1 MEVEAVREKVKA
13 VPKLRFAEFNGAWS
27 AGPLED
33 VLDLKSGYIFKSE
46 TYVEGGRYR
55 VITIANVQ
63 DGRMS
68 FERLSTVAELPD
80 NIRDFQVLQQGDIL
94 ISLTGNVGRVCL
106 VEVDDCLLNQR
117 VGKLVPKAQV
127 DKDFLYQVLRNE
139 EFLNAMVEQAQGGA
153 QDNLSSK
160 DVLGY
165 EATLPT
171 LPEQQKIAAFLGAV
185 DRKIQQL
192 KRKQALLEQYKKGV
206 VQQLFNQQ
214 LRFKRKDGGEY
225 PEWEEKRLG
234 DVCEIAGGGTPD
246 TDVPEYWN
254 GDIQWFTPT
263 EIKGK
268 YVSKSKRTITKLG
281 LQKSNAVLLPVGTI
295 LFTSRATIGEV
306 SFAMEECATN
316 QGFQSIIV
324 NKHNSSEFVYQWILH
339 HRELFMRKAQGS
351 TFFELSKKEMAEI
364 PIEVP
369 SLEEQSRIAG
379 FLMALDAKV
388 AGVAQAVA
396 AAQQWKKGLLQ
407 QMFV

>member
-1 MEVEAVREKVKA
+1 MKIATKEAVQPA
-13 VPKLRFAEFNGAWS
+13 IRFHGFNGEYLRTRLGECSSFISKGTTPKKFTPDGIRYLRSDCVGDGYVDPGPCLFIDERTHTS
-27 AGPLED
+27 ALKRSQLQAGD
-33 VLDLKSGYIFKSE
+33 VLFAIAGSIGKVGVVKEEHLPANTNQALAIIRLKETVSRDLIVQMLQSHVVFD
-46 TYVEGGRYR
+46 YV
-55 VITIANVQ
+55 
-63 DGRMS
+63 
-68 FERLSTVAELPD
+68 RLNTSV
-80 NIRDFQVLQQGDIL
+80 
-94 ISLTGNVGRVCL
+94 
-106 VEVDDCLLNQR
+106 
-117 VGKLVPKAQV
+117 
-127 DKDFLYQVLRNE
+127 
-139 EFLNAMVEQAQGGA
+139 GA
-153 QDNLSSK
+153 QPNLSLEQVGNLAVS
-160 DVLGY
+160 
-165 EATLPT
+165 LPT

-206 VQQLFNQQ
+206 VQQLFSQE
-214 LRFKRKDGGEY
+214 LRFKREDGGEF

-295 LFTSRATIGEV
+295 LFTSRATIGEI
-306 SFAMEECATN
+306 SFATEECATN
-316 QGFQSIIV
+316 QGFQSVIV
-324 NKHNSSEFVYQWILH
+324 SKGTSSEFVYQWILWN
-339 HRELFMRKAQGS
+339 RQAFLTKAQGS
-351 TFFELSKKEMAEI
+351 TFIELSKKEMVEI
-364 PIEVP
+364 PIQLP
-369 SLEEQSRIAG
+369 SLEEQTRIAG

-396 AAQQWKKGLLQ
+396 AAQRWKKGLLQ

>member
-1 MEVEAVREKVKA
+1 MTEVMEKVQQS
-13 VPKLRFAEFNGAWS
+13 VPSLRFPGFKGEWPVVPMERVADIERGRFSPRPRNDPRFYGGAIPFVQTNDVVNCGGVIEQYS
-27 AGPLED
+27 QTLNEEGLAVSKLFPAGSILM
-33 VLDLKSGYIFKSE
+33 
-46 TYVEGGRYR
+46 
-55 VITIANVQ
+55 TIAANIGHTGVLQ
-63 DGRMS
+63 VDMACPDSLVGIKCKPDYHNY
-68 FERLSTVAELPD
+68 FLNHFLSTQQTTLEYLAPEGAQK
-80 NIRDFQVLQQGDIL
+80 NINL
-94 ISLTGNVGRVCL
+94 
-106 VEVDDCLLNQR
+106 E
-117 VGKLVPKAQV
+117 
-127 DKDFLYQVLRNE
+127 VLRPFRVPN
-139 EFLNAMVEQAQGGA
+139 
-153 QDNLSSK
+153 
-160 DVLGY
+160 
-165 EATLPT
+165 PT

-206 VQQLFNQQ
+206 VQQLFSQE
-214 LRFKRKDGGEY
+214 LRFKREDGGEF

-295 LFTSRATIGEV
+295 LFTSRATIGEI
-306 SFAMEECATN
+306 SFATEECATN
-316 QGFQSIIV
+316 QGFQSVIV
-324 NKHNSSEFVYQWILH
+324 SKGTSSEFVYQWILWN
-339 HRELFMRKAQGS
+339 RQAFLTKAQGS
-351 TFFELSKKEMAEI
+351 TFIELSKKEMVEI
-364 PIEVP
+364 PIQLP
-369 SLEEQSRIAG
+369 SLEEQTRIAG

-396 AAQQWKKGLLQ
+396 AAQRWKKGLLQ

>member
-1 MEVEAVREKVKA
+1 MQDSIVTT
-13 VPKLRFAEFNGAWS
+13 PKQLRFPEFKEPWDMQTLGDLAQVTTGNKDTQNKKADGAYPFFVRSDNVERIDTYSYEGKAILTSGDGVGVGKNFHYIDGRFDYHQRVYCIYEFAEGVDA
-27 AGPLED
+27 E
-33 VLDLKSGYIFKSE
+33 
-46 TYVEGGRYR
+46 YVYHYFSNAFYQR
-55 VITIANVQ
+55 VI
-63 DGRMS
+63 
-68 FERLSTVAELPD
+68 RLSAKNSVD
-80 NIRDFQVLQQGDIL
+80 SVRRDMV
-94 ISLTGNVGRVCL
+94 
-106 VEVDDCLLNQR
+106 VEMPFPR
-117 VGKLVPKAQV
+117 
-127 DKDFLYQVLRNE
+127 
-139 EFLNAMVEQAQGGA
+139 
-153 QDNLSSK
+153 
-160 DVLGY
+160 
-165 EATLPT
+165 PT

-192 KRKQALLEQYKKGV
+192 KRTQALLEQYKKGV
-206 VQQLFNQQ
+206 VQQLFSQE
-214 LRFKRKDGGEY
+214 LRFKRKDGGEF

-234 DVCEIAGGGTPD
+234 DVCTIAGGGTPD

-324 NKHNSSEFVYQWILH
+324 NEHNSSEFVYQWILH

-364 PIEVP
+364 TSEFP

-388 AGVAQAVA
+388 AGVAQAVE
-396 AAQQWKKGLLQ
+396 AAQKWKKGLLQ